1 MRTTS
6 KRIIRG
12 TALAVALACATGW
25 AQAADTTDDGI
36 AAVVGDQVITRY
48 DLALRVQA
56 AEQQLGH
63 EGQTVPPTAQLRA
76 QVLDQLVTRLA
87 LAEFAESSG
96 IEVDKATL
104 DQAVAQVA
112 SGYGMT
118 ADQLRD
124 KLKAS
129 GMDWNA
135 YREQIKDDILI
146 GRLRQ
151 RDVAGRVKV
160 SDQEIDDYLRA
171 RKDQGPAA
179 NAPITLAQIFVPVAS
194 GASQSDVEKARQ
206 RIDDIMQQLKSGK
219 NFAALA
225 RQTSTGPDARDGGK
239 LGTRPA
245 SDWPALFMDAI
256 HGLSPGQVSQVIRS
270 PAGFHILQL
279 VEGPP
284 AAPAE
289 GSAMQAQV
297 REIVIDTDG
306 NAAKAVARKELDQIR
321 EAIASGKVSFA
332 DKARELSQDI
342 PSAKRGGDIGWV
354 LPGELPAALDSALN
368 RLNPGDI
375 SEPIVLP
382 DRVVLLQ
389 LVDRREH
396 ALDTAQER
404 AVARNVLLQRKEE
417 REFEDFV
424 KDVRARTYVRIPDSN
439 S

>member
-25 AQAADTTDDGI
+25 AQAADTTTDGI

-48 DLALRVQA
+48 DLELRVQA
-56 AEQQLGH
+56 AEQQLAH
-63 EGQTVPPTAQLRA
+63 DGQAVPPTAQLRA

-87 LAEFAESSG
+87 LAEFAEGSG
-96 IEVDKATL
+96 IEVDNATL

-129 GMDWNA
+129 GMDWNV
-135 YREQIKDDILI
+135 YRDQIKDDILI

-171 RKDQGPAA
+171 RRDQGPAA

-194 GASQSDVEKARQ
+194 GATQSDIEKAHQ
-206 RIDDIMQQLKSGK
+206 RIDDLMQQLKSGK
-219 NFAALA
+219 NFATLA
-225 RQTSTGPDARDGGK
+225 RQASSGPEARDGGK

-245 SDWPALFMDAI
+245 GDWPALFIDAI
-256 HGLSPGQVSQVIRS
+256 RGLSPGQVSQVIRS
-270 PAGFHILQL
+270 PAGFHIIQL
-279 VEGPP
+279 VDGPS
-284 AAPAE
+284 AAPSE

-297 REIVIDTDG
+297 REIVINTDG
-306 NAAKAVARKELDQIR
+306 DAAKAVASKELDQIR

-354 LPGELPAALDSALN
+354 LPGELPPALDSALN

-375 SEPIVLP
+375 SEPIVLT

-404 AVARNVLLQRKEE
+404 AVARNVLLQRNEE

>member
-6 KRIIRG
+6 KRIIHRA
-12 TALAVALACATGW
+12 ALAAALACATGW
-25 AQAADTTDDGI
+25 SQAAIPSSDGI

-63 EGQTVPPTAQLRA
+63 DGQTVPPKEQLRA

-87 LAEFAESSG
+87 LAEFAENTG
-96 IEVDKATL
+96 IQVDKATL
-104 DQAVAQVA
+104 DQAIAQVA
-112 SGYGMT
+112 SGYGLT
-118 ADQLRD
+118 TDQLRD
-124 KLKAS
+124 KLESS
-129 GMDWNA
+129 GMDWKG
-135 YREQIKDDILI
+135 YQDQIKDDILI

-151 RDVAGRVKV
+151 RDVAGRVRV
-160 SDQEIDDYLRA
+160 SNQEIDDYLRA

-194 GASQSDVEKARQ
+194 DANDAAVEQAHQ
-206 RIDDIMQQLKSGK
+206 RIDAIMQQLKSGK

-225 RQTSTGPDARDGGK
+225 RRTSTGPDARDGGK

-245 SDWPALFMDAI
+245 ADWPTVFMDAI
-256 HGLSPGQVSQVIRS
+256 RGLEPGQVSQVIRS

-279 VEGPP
+279 VAGPST
-284 AAPAE
+284 APSDAT
-289 GSAMQAQV
+289 AMQAQV

-306 NAAKAVARKELDQIR
+306 SAAKAVARKELDQIR
-321 EAIASGKVSFA
+321 EAIASGKVTFA

-342 PSAKRGGDIGWV
+342 PSAKQGGDIGWV

-375 SEPIVLP
+375 SEPIVMA

-396 ALDTAQER
+396 ALNTAQER

-424 KDVRARTYVRIPDSN
+424 KDVRARTYVRIPDSTR
-439 S
+439 